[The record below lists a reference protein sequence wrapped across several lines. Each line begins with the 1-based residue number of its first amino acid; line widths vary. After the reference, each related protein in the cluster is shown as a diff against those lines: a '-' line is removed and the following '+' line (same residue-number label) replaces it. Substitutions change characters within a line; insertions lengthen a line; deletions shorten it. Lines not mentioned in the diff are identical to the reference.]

1 MFNCYEFTFDGES
14 SAMYGLMVYD
24 IGGRGQSDVS
34 FGNKASIVET
44 RTNNRIQPIY
54 FGTNY
59 HSKPLEFKLVFGAER
74 ELDRYELEDIAYWLT
89 GRKEYKWLS
98 IGQQDMEQLQFRCMV
113 TELTPISHGWLPVAF
128 QATIQCDC
136 PYAYSYPFE
145 KQYTISGET
154 TILFR
159 NESSVREYLKPEIS
173 FAPASSTSALSLVNL
188 DDDNREFKL
197 TGIPSG
203 ASVFVNNSNGIIQE
217 LSSGYNLYDGFNLN
231 FFRLV
236 HGRYYSLEWTW
247 AYEMIERYYGV
258 DLRSISAAE
267 IIDLVRRWQ
276 ECVIRLD
283 EMLYEDA
290 RKEFSLTSMIGFGV
304 DGSNKEKQQDF
315 EGVRGDFVNNPFV
328 TAVQEHIVNKRALGD
343 ELIERLKPLV

>member
-173 FAPASSTSALSLVNL
+173 FAPASSTRTLSLVNL
-188 DDDNREFKL
+188 NDDNREFKL

-203 ASVFVNNSNGIIQE
+203 ASIFVNNSNGIIQE

-236 HGRYYSLEWTW
+236 HGDNNIKVTGG
-247 AYEMIERYYGV
+247 GV
-258 DLRSISAAE
+258 LTISG
-267 IIDLVRRWQ
+267 RF
-276 ECVIRLD
+276 
-283 EMLYEDA
+283 LYNVA
-290 RKEFSLTSMIGFGV
+290 G
-304 DGSNKEKQQDF
+304 
-315 EGVRGDFVNNPFV
+315 
-328 TAVQEHIVNKRALGD
+328 
-343 ELIERLKPLV
+343 